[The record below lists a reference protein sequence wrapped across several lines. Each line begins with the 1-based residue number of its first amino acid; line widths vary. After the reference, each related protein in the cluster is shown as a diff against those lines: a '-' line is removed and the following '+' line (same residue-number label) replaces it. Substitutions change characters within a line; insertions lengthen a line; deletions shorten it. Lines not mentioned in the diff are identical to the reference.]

1 MRKIILVLCFFSQ
14 TVLSLSEKVISD
26 YEGGYSTLCIE
37 ENSVGFNWRDN
48 KWIKTGFIGSKYL
61 VKKISHSELKEWQ
74 KKELYDENYLYL
86 DRKDDEF
93 RIMKNYY
100 NIRRFGDKF
109 IPLFNQTCSEL
120 WDGKELE
127 SIQCPNFI
135 FKPDG
140 YFHRSSIHGSLD
152 EKDDY
157 KDSLSLSYGKCSKI

>member
-74 KKELYDENYLYL
+74 KKDLYDENYLYL

-100 NIRRFGDKF
+100 NIRRFGDELHPFDTVACWEGWDENELTGIDCPKF
-109 IPLFNQTCSEL
+109 
-120 WDGKELE
+120 K
-127 SIQCPNFI
+127 

-140 YFHRSSIHGSLD
+140 YFHKSSIHGSLN
-152 EKDDY
+152 EKEDY
-157 KDSLSLSYGKCSKI
+157 KDSLSVSYGKCSKI